1 MTEPWKNNSIFFF
14 ILHTFPKAS
23 KRFEAFCPNR
33 SVFFVEPSLFSAM
46 KKKKKAVATADT
58 VVSNLDLFLQKA
70 IFNAPDKTYFIKNI
84 NVGLSKQSVVFV

>member
-1 MTEPWKNNSIFFF
+1 MTEAWKIFSIFFF

-46 KKKKKAVATADT
+46 KKKAAATADT

>member
-1 MTEPWKNNSIFFF
+1 MTEAWKNNSIFFF

-23 KRFEAFCPNR
+23 KRFEAFCPKR

-46 KKKKKAVATADT
+46 KKKKAAATADT

>member
-1 MTEPWKNNSIFFF
+1 M
-14 ILHTFPKAS
+14 
-23 KRFEAFCPNR
+23 
-33 SVFFVEPSLFSAM
+33 FFVEPSLFSAM